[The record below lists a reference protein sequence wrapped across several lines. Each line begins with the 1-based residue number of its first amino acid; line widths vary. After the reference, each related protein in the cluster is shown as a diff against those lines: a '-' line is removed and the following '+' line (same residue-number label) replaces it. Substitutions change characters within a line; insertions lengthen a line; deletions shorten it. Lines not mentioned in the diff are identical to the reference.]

1 MESVIKKKEASHLS
15 NLQNDALLEFIHDT
29 VWEEYR
35 VKNNLTE
42 DQLNELCWQH
52 KEGTLPY
59 ILKETNKRFEDL
71 CQ

>member
-1 MESVIKKKEASHLS
+1 MS
-15 NLQNDALLEFIHDT
+15 NFQNDALLESIHDT

-35 VKNNLTE
+35 VENNLTE

>member
-1 MESVIKKKEASHLS
+1 MS
-15 NLQNDALLEFIHDT
+15 NSQNDALLESIHDT

-59 ILKETNKRFEDL
+59 ILKETNKRF
-71 CQ
+71 

>member
-1 MESVIKKKEASHLS
+1 MS
-15 NLQNDALLEFIHDT
+15 NSQNDALLESIHDT

-52 KEGTLPY
+52 KESYSSVVWT
-59 ILKETNKRFEDL
+59 
-71 CQ
+71 